1 MTKCRGRLRA
11 SMLDRRTTRE
21 GRQRGRP
28 RQQERGM
35 RKSPDTGRFA
45 IVAAVLSS
53 AMVMVLPAGSPLARG
68 DGWQP
73 LPSYAFDWACG
84 AQTVHVSATSKEY
97 AVETALPD
105 GTIQLHITGSLKTVY
120 STDEGKSVL
129 VNQSG
134 PGNLFLLPNGDQH
147 FVVQGLNSFT
157 LTPEQAA
164 TLGVPQI
171 QVSAGPADF
180 TLHADGTASG
190 HMGNIIMDVCAE
202 LI

>member
-1 MTKCRGRLRA
+1 MNLEITADNDSEK
-11 SMLDRRTTRE
+11 RRELMRNS
-21 GRQRGRP
+21 P
-28 RQQERGM
+28 ER
-35 RKSPDTGRFA
+35 GRFA
-45 IVAAVLSS
+45 MVAAVLSGE
-53 AMVMVLPAGSPLARG
+53 MVMMLPASSPLARG

-84 AQTVHVSATSKEY
+84 AKTVHVSATSKEY
-97 AVETALPD
+97 AQETDLPD
-105 GTIQLHITGSLKTVY
+105 GTIQLKITGSLKTIY
-120 STDEGKSVL
+120 STDDGKSVMI
-129 VNQSG
+129 NQSG
-134 PGNLFLLPNGDQH
+134 PGDLFLLPNGDQH

-180 TLHADGTASG
+180 TFHTDGTVSG
-190 HMGNIIMDVCAE
+190 HFGNIIMDVCAE